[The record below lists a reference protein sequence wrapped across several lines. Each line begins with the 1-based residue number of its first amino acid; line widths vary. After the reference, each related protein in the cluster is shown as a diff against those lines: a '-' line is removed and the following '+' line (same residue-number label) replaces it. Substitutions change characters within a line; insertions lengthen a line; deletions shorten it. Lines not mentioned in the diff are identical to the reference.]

1 MYKRQV
7 LTVTLA
13 AAAAA
18 AIVNLWLSIRAG
30 QVRHQAGVSIG
41 DGGNEL
47 LVRRMR
53 AHANFIENAPL
64 VLILIAA
71 IELDRPDTQWLAWVA
86 AAFILGR
93 VAHGFGMDG
102 GAMAKGRMI
111 GTLITMLTLLGLA
124 AVAVL
129 VVLRVM

>member
-1 MYKRQV
+1 MV

-71 IELDRPDTQWLAWVA
+71 IELARPDTQWLAWVA